1 MAEPRYPNVALDA
14 ADQSNGK
21 EQDAKVTDLDHDRD
35 SSQQQEETIDK
46 EAQAGVR
53 DVEAIATVWS
63 NTSLIITYVMI
74 WIIYFVMLMQ
84 QASSAA
90 LTPFV
95 TSAFQLHSLTPT
107 VGIISTIT
115 GGVCILTIAKILDV
129 FGRPHGYALSLVIV
143 TIGLI
148 MMAATNTVEMYAA
161 AQVFWTVG
169 NNSLLYTVNI
179 IVADTSSLR
188 NRGLMT
194 ALTASPSI
202 ITIWLGGPISE
213 GFLKGP
219 GWRWVYG
226 MFSIMVPIIC
236 APLLVLLL
244 TNLFKA
250 KRQGVIVSEKEKR
263 SPVASVLYYAR
274 EFDAVGL
281 LLLTAGLSMFLLSFN
296 LYGFQPLQWRSPL
309 IICLLVFGVLFVV
322 LFAVWEKFLAPVT
335 FIPYSLLLDRN
346 MVGACVLGTTLFI
359 SFFCWNSFFTSYLM
373 VVHNLSVTNASY
385 VYQIYG
391 LGSSLFAIAT
401 GVAIR
406 YTGRF
411 KAMTLYGAI
420 PIYILFMGLM
430 IHFRDSK
437 SSNLGLII
445 MCQIFLA
452 AAGGIML
459 ITPQIAAVSASNH
472 QNVAVV
478 MAVLSMF
485 SAVGGAVGLT
495 VAGTIWQNVF
505 PVKLAE
511 YLPVEALPEL
521 VNIYAMLEVQL
532 MYPVGS
538 PTRIAIQRAY
548 ADAQSMMLTG
558 GTAVWVLAVVG
569 VAIWRNTDV
578 RSMKQVKG
586 TVV

>member
-1 MAEPRYPNVALDA
+1 MAEPRHPDVPLHVA
-14 ADQSNGK
+14 SK
-21 EQDAKVTDLDHDRD
+21 EQEAKIRDLEHDRD

-53 DVEAIATVWS
+53 NVEAIATVWS
-63 NTSLIITYVMI
+63 KTTLIIAYVLI
-74 WIIYFVMLMQ
+74 WIVYFVTLMQ
-84 QASSAA
+84 QMSSAS

-107 VGIISTIT
+107 VGIISTVA
-115 GGVCILTIAKILDV
+115 GGVCILTIAKVLDV
-129 FGRPHGYALSLVIV
+129 FGRPQGYAVSLVIT
-143 TIGLI
+143 TIGLV
-148 MMAATNTVEMYAA
+148 MMAATNSVEMYAA

-169 NNSLLYTVNI
+169 TNSLLYTVNI

-188 NRGLMT
+188 NRALMT
-194 ALTASPSI
+194 ALTASPNI

-213 GFLKGP
+213 GFLNGP
-219 GWRWVYG
+219 GWRWAYG
-226 MFSIMVPIIC
+226 MFSIIVPVLC
-236 APLLVLLL
+236 APLLALLL
-244 TNLFKA
+244 VNLSKA
-250 KRQGVIVSEKEKR
+250 KEQGVIVSEKEKR

-281 LLLTAGLSMFLLSFN
+281 LLLTVGLSMFLLSFN

-309 IICLLVFGVLFVV
+309 IICLLVFGVLLVV
-322 LFAVWEKFLAPVT
+322 LFALWEKFLAPVT

-373 VVHNLSVTNASY
+373 VVHDLSVTKASY

-391 LGSSLFAIAT
+391 LGGSLFSIAT

-411 KAMTLYGAI
+411 KAITLYGAI
-420 PIYILFMGLM
+420 PVYVLFMGLM
-430 IHFRDSK
+430 IHFRDAK

-445 MCQIFLA
+445 MSQVFLS

-511 YLPVEALPEL
+511 YLPVEAQPEL
-521 VNIYAMLEVQL
+521 FNIYAMLEAQL
-532 MYPVGS
+532 MYPVGT
-538 PTRIAIQRAY
+538 PTRIAIQKAY

-578 RSMKQVKG
+578 RTMKQVKG
-586 TVV
+586 NVF